1 MPPLFDTQS
10 LPGGFRRSPVL
21 SGPLDWRFS
30 AGDAAAALI
39 VVDNERFLLQH
50 RDRMDGIIYP
60 EHWGCFGGGLD
71 AGESAEEALRRE
83 LAEELDLA
91 VDRATYFTAVDYDF
105 RFCGK
110 GISKRA
116 YYVVDISAEQR
127 EGLTLGEGQGMADFT
142 AAEVMALDRLMP
154 FDGFALWLY
163 IHRAEMAR

>member
-1 MPPLFDTQS
+1 MTS
-10 LPGGFRRSPVL
+10 LSEARPIAGGFRRSPVL
-21 SGPLDWRFS
+21 SGPADWRFS
-30 AGDAAAALI
+30 AGDAAAGLI

-50 RDRMDGIIYP
+50 RDRMDGILYP
-60 EHWGCFGGGLD
+60 EHWGCFGGALD
-71 AGESAEEALRRE
+71 EGETPEQALRRE

-91 VDRATYFTAVDYDF
+91 VDHATYFTAVDYDF

-110 GISKRA
+110 GMSKRA
-116 YYVVDISAEQR
+116 YFVVPISAEQR
-127 EGLTLGEGQGMADFT
+127 ARLTLGEGQGMADFT